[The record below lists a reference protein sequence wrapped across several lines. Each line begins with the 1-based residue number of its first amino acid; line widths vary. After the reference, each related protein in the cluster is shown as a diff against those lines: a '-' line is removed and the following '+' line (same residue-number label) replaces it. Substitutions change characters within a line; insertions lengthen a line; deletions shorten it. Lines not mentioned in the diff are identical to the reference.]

1 MQRLWSISHARV
13 NAFVKQILVE
23 RVETAKRAPAPWMRA
38 CEPLC
43 THPVRVSD
51 EQVFKR
57 CGVRLTHAD
66 FVALMQRSD
75 PFADLMAKMSELLG
89 AGPARDVER
98 NVRALV
104 GSALGRLELVAREE
118 FDVQAKVLARARE
131 RLAAL
136 EARVAELERQLTAA
150 R

>member
-1 MQRLWSISHARV
+1 MQR
-13 NAFVKQILVE
+13 N
-23 RVETAKRAPAPWMRA
+23 
-38 CEPLC
+38 
-43 THPVRVSD
+43 
-51 EQVFKR
+51 
-57 CGVRLTHAD
+57 
-66 FVALMQRSD
+66 D

-89 AGPARDVER
+89 AGPAQDVER

-104 GSALGRLELVAREE
+104 GSALGRLELVPREE